1 LQQLTGDTDLSGE
14 LAQGDSFF
22 TGTGDD
28 GKAEVAAIA
37 LEKRKSLVDDVSG
50 LEGPALPERRSDWL
64 ALFKSLDRSTED
76 SLSGP
81 QVLAGPAA
89 GFDDQF
95 ELPND
100 CIAMGR
106 HSENRLF
113 TSGARGPP
121 SSAPK
126 PGPRPPD
133 ETESMPGPG
142 PQVGGHRSSGSRAR
156 TFNRTDRAQ
165 SERDSDS
172 LYGSAPRLG
181 FCSRS
186 LDPERGGESS
196 GMSVLEGAPIGLG
209 TGVDRA
215 AEMLTEVA
223 SCTEAA
229 LLGHGLD

>member
-100 CIAMGR
+100 CIAMGG
-106 HSENRLF
+106 HSENQLF
-113 TSGARGPP
+113 TRRARAPP

-126 PGPRPPD
+126 PR
-133 ETESMPGPG
+133 
-142 PQVGGHRSSGSRAR
+142 PQVGGHRSSRTR

-181 FCSRS
+181 FCSCS
-186 LDPERGGESS
+186 LDPERGSESS

-209 TGVDRA
+209 TGVDHA
-215 AEMLTEVA
+215 AEVLTEVA

>member
-1 LQQLTGDTDLSGE
+1 MQELTGDTDLSGE

-37 LEKRKSLVDDVSG
+37 FEKRKSLVDDVSG

-81 QVLAGPAA
+81 QVPAGPAA

-100 CIAMGR
+100 CIVMGR
-106 HSENRLF
+106 HSENQLF
-113 TSGARGPP
+113 TSCAGHRHRQRP
-121 SSAPK
+121 SPA
-126 PGPRPPD
+126 PRPPD
-133 ETESMPGPG
+133 ETESTPGPG
-142 PQVGGHRSSGSRAR
+142 HQVGGHRSSGPRSQ

-186 LDPERGGESS
+186 LDPERGGE
-196 GMSVLEGAPIGLG
+196 GASQA
-209 TGVDRA
+209 VCRSWKA
-215 AEMLTEVA
+215 RR
-223 SCTEAA
+223 
-229 LLGHGLD
+229 